1 MPKFNKTRVD
11 HIVLN
16 IKDVLDE
23 SLPAIDLGILVILE
37 CISNDGIVYESN
49 LVRFIE
55 EDNEER
61 AREICELFG
70 FTIYQE
76 SGDVKP
82 KKSVT
87 PTKIFS
93 IPAVESVFEYMKEIG
108 IQDPEKTSEKFIAY
122 YNSNGWMVGKTKM
135 KDWKSACVNW
145 KGRQIESQTSQA
157 PDGMVKVYPRGSQK
171 TILIKKEDY
180 ERSVT
185 SGTNYYKLTT

>member
-1 MPKFNKTRVD
+1 MQKFNKSRVD
-11 HIVLN
+11 HIILN

-23 SLPAIDLGILVILE
+23 SLTNIDLGILVILE
-37 CISNDGIVYESN
+37 CIGDDGIVYEPN
-49 LVRFIE
+49 LLRFIE
-55 EDNEER
+55 EENEQR

-70 FTIYQE
+70 FTICE
-76 SGDVKP
+76 VLDDIKP
-82 KKSVT
+82 RKSVT

-93 IPAVESVFEYMKEIG
+93 IPSVELVFEYMKEIG

-171 TILIKKEDY
+171 SILIKKEDY